1 MAKKTEKDM
10 FAPLREADT
19 NGDNYDVSTEDII
32 KRLKSWQ
39 KLCSFTISEVDYN
52 QVTLNFSKL
61 PEDMDAFLTD
71 AVQFCPDLVM
81 DDEEAELP
89 ILKQQVLKTKELGLW
104 WD

>member
-19 NGDNYDVSTEDII
+19 NGDNYDLRPEDII
-32 KRLKSWQ
+32 KHLKGWQ
-39 KLCSFTISEVDYN
+39 KLCSFTISGVDYN
-52 QVTLNFSKL
+52 QVTLKFSTL
-61 PEDMDAFLTD
+61 PKDMDAFLRD
-71 AVQFCPDLVM
+71 AVEFCPDLVM

-89 ILKQQVLKTKELGLW
+89 LLKQQVLKTKKLGLW